1 MKTMLLSENTNRNSK
16 IILLITAF
24 LLISFLVYTFWDVIT
39 ILMLSVLLGIIVNPL
54 VKFIERRGFSRL
66 TSVIIIYL
74 LLGIIFYVSLAIII
88 PKIINQFNTIL
99 SQFNSINIEQI
110 VKDINESIDKYFPVL
125 SSINFSEQLTNVI
138 SSNIYNSVKN
148 IGDLLTGIFNIV
160 SIMFIVPFITFFL
173 LKDHKSLVKSF
184 LNILP
189 NKYFEMG
196 YYVFSK
202 MKYSLSKYVVSWILD
217 AALVAIMSIIGL
229 SILGIENSIIIGIIA
244 GLGHLIPF
252 FGPIIG
258 GLPAIAISLIQF
270 GDFSM
275 FFPIVILF
283 VIIYTFDN
291 GFIQPNLFSKST
303 EMHPL
308 IIILLII
315 LGSKL
320 FGVIGMLLI
329 VPIVTLIKTATQEI
343 YYGIKNYKLIK
354 S

>member
-1 MKTMLLSENTNRNSK
+1 
-16 IILLITAF
+16 
-24 LLISFLVYTFWDVIT
+24 
-39 ILMLSVLLGIIVNPL
+39 
-54 VKFIERRGFSRL
+54 
-66 TSVIIIYL
+66 
-74 LLGIIFYVSLAIII
+74 
-88 PKIINQFNTIL
+88 
-99 SQFNSINIEQI
+99 
-110 VKDINESIDKYFPVL
+110 
-125 SSINFSEQLTNVI
+125 
-138 SSNIYNSVKN
+138 
-148 IGDLLTGIFNIV
+148 
-160 SIMFIVPFITFFL
+160 
-173 LKDHKSLVKSF
+173 
-184 LNILP
+184 
-189 NKYFEMG
+189 MG